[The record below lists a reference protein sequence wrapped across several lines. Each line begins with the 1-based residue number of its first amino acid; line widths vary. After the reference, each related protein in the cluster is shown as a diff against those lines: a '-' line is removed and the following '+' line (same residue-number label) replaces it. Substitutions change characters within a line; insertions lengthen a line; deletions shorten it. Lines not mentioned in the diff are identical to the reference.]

1 MWQLSQDDRTKH
13 QHAAENF
20 ATTEILAENQ
30 PASDNRDTGFQA
42 ENQGGYSWVHIF
54 LTDDLQGVGNATGHN
69 SGIENRNFC
78 GENSGKIRTFKD
90 QRRDSGEDSTDQKLD
105 TGHFYTIYQWR
116 EMVDCKDM

>member
-54 LTDDLQGVGNATGHN
+54 LTDDLQSVGNTAGED
-69 SGIENRNFC
+69 SGIEERDFGSKNATEIRAFKEQCRN
-78 GENSGKIRTFKD
+78 
-90 QRRDSGEDSTDQKLD
+90 SGEDAADKELYA
-105 TGHFYTIYQWR
+105 GHFYSVHQR
-116 EMVDCKDM
+116 

>member
-1 MWQLSQDDRTKH
+1 MATEQDDRTKH

-69 SGIENRNFC
+69 SGIENRNFLRR
-78 GENSGKIRTFKD
+78 KFRQDPDFKD

-105 TGHFYTIYQWR
+105 TGHFYTIYQW
-116 EMVDCKDM
+116 